1 PAQLSVSAAAAPG
14 SAADPVTATALPS
27 SSAPDT
33 EPIAGVGATLATL
46 IVVSALAAPPSPS
59 AAVST
64 TRYVPLSSGVNWKEE
79 PAPEANTAAPP
90 FLYTAQL
97 SVRVSCTPGSAADPA
112 T

>member
-1 PAQLSVSAAAAPG
+1 M
-14 SAADPVTATALPS
+14 
-27 SSAPDT
+27 
-33 EPIAGVGATLATL
+33 AGVGATLATL

-64 TRYVPLSSGVNWKEE
+64 TRYVPLSSGVNWSVD
-79 PAPEANTAAPP
+79 PAPEAYAAAPP

-112 T
+112 TVSVFPSSSAPETDPIAGAGAT